1 MKCVPPRLRP
11 HLRIWPLRCPPR
23 GSNSRLGA
31 ARRRSWAARNAGF
44 TLIELTIALMLL
56 ALIASLMFGSLSMA
70 ARSWDGGEKKADQV
84 SSMRQAQSFLRE
96 QIEAELPLRLKK
108 AAELPLMF
116 AGERDELRYAA
127 ALPPRVQDGGAYFF
141 RLAVA
146 RNGDKSQLVLERTI
160 PDPAATE
167 NPGFADAEH
176 SVLAED
182 IAELRISYFGRDAN
196 AADADTP
203 SWRDK
208 WDDRQRLPLLM
219 RIDVKPVKGP
229 SWPTLVVEP
238 RRAPESACAS
248 YNQARNR
255 CVGTG

>member
-1 MKCVPPRLRP
+1 M
-11 HLRIWPLRCPPR
+11 
-23 GSNSRLGA
+23 
-31 ARRRSWAARNAGF
+31 
-44 TLIELTIALMLL
+44 
-56 ALIASLMFGSLSMA
+56 
-70 ARSWDGGEKKADQV
+70 
-84 SSMRQAQSFLRE
+84 
-96 QIEAELPLRLKK
+96 
-108 AAELPLMF
+108 
-116 AGERDELRYAA
+116 
-127 ALPPRVQDGGAYFF
+127 QDGGAYFF

-167 NPGFADAEH
+167 NPGFTDAEH

-219 RIDVKPVKGP
+219 RIVKDQLDFKDLVSRVLTFDYVGALAASVLFPIFCVPRLGLVRTSLLFVRQFFLTPKDGPLSKSRAAMPMQPRSEPTPVPPK
-229 SWPTLVVEP
+229 P
-238 RRAPESACAS
+238 RRRLE
-248 YNQARNR
+248 
-255 CVGTG
+255 